1 MATSFPGDKPM
12 SDLEAAC
19 LADDGHVIGPDDL
32 TAAQPSPPVSGFGGD
47 GHQREAQRPQNIRA
61 GVFARGAAYRAIAI
75 VSLLV
80 ALASPSYAIDFSV
93 IITDLKNEPLTER
106 SADGRVIPITL
117 GQLCSN
123 ALLATYEDERSLP
136 AQEKIRRF
144 KLAMKLNDANG
155 NPAKDV
161 SLTTAEIAEI
171 SKLSAKLYSPLA
183 VGKILQIIDPGA
195 LK

>member
-1 MATSFPGDKPM
+1 MNDI
-12 SDLEAAC
+12 EAAC
-19 LADDGHVIGPDDL
+19 LAEDGHVVGPDDQA
-32 TAAQPSPPVSGFGGD
+32 AAQPSPPASVLGGD
-47 GHQREAQRPQNIRA
+47 GPPGQHGYQREMQQSQKIRI
-61 GVFARGAAYRAIAI
+61 GMFAKGTSFRVAAI
-75 VSLLV
+75 VSLFLT
-80 ALASPSYAIDFSV
+80 LASPSYAIDFSV
-93 IITDLKNEPLTER
+93 VITDLKNEPLTER
-106 SADGRVIPITL
+106 SADGRVNTITL

-136 AQEKIRRF
+136 AQEKIKRF
-144 KLAMKLNDANG
+144 KLALKLNDANG

-161 SLTTAEIAEI
+161 SLTTAEISEI

>member
-1 MATSFPGDKPM
+1 M

-19 LADDGHVIGPDDL
+19 LAEAGHVIAPDDL
-32 TAAQPSPPVSGFGGD
+32 AAAQPSPPASSFGGD
-47 GHQREAQRPQNIRA
+47 GLSGHHGYQREMQQSQKIRVGMFAQGTSFRIA
-61 GVFARGAAYRAIAI
+61 AI
-75 VSLLV
+75 VSLFL

-93 IITDLKNEPLTER
+93 VITDLKNEPLTER
-106 SADGRVIPITL
+106 SADGKPNPITL

-136 AQEKIRRF
+136 AHEKIKRF
-144 KLAMKLNDANG
+144 KLALKLNDANG

-161 SLTTAEIAEI
+161 SLTTEEIAAI

-183 VGKILQIIDPGA
+183 VGKILQIIDPEA